1 MEFCFRLLSLSR
13 SYSVSLGLSV
23 FYRSTAEQADTFFL
37 GFEVNLVSIITNCAM
52 LGISHIV
59 CEVFLKE
66 RERGWGEGGG
76 GGRGLAEIDGVWE
89 IPSGFFPQDIN
100 IIVTLSMICAGS
112 VWEVLMLCSTSN
124 LSCCQLKPFLRSLHL
139 LSRKTIILWL
149 PLNIRRVRV

>member
-66 RERGWGEGGG
+66 REREGGG
-76 GGRGLAEIDGVWE
+76 G
-89 IPSGFFPQDIN
+89 
-100 IIVTLSMICAGS
+100 
-112 VWEVLMLCSTSN
+112 
-124 LSCCQLKPFLRSLHL
+124 
-139 LSRKTIILWL
+139 
-149 PLNIRRVRV
+149 RRRRTGTCGD